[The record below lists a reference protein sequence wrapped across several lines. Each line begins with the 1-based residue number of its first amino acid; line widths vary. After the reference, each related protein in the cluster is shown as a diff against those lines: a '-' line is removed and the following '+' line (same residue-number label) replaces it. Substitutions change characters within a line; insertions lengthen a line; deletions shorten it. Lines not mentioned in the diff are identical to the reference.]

1 MNSPKGHASKLPY
14 IVFFFMEKMPDDD
27 DDYGDYD
34 DYDDDGSDRRNF
46 LNI

>member
-1 MNSPKGHASKLPY
+1 MNSPKGHNSKLPY
-14 IVFFFMEKMPDDD
+14 IVFFMEKMPDDD

>member
-14 IVFFFMEKMPDDD
+14 IVVFMEKMPDDD

-46 LNI
+46 LNM

>member
-1 MNSPKGHASKLPY
+1 MPVNCRIL
-14 IVFFFMEKMPDDD
+14 FFFMEKMPDDD